1 MGYLLR
7 LTLPVLFLCS
17 AVVAFSQPS
26 ENTRAKP
33 FKIAVAEN
41 VLTDLQVRL
50 KQTRWTDKPQN
61 AGWSYD
67 ANPQYLFELVNHRQN
82 RYDWRQHEA
91 ALNRFPRFKAEINSI
106 TIHFAYVK
114 GKGRNPKPLLL
125 THGWPDSFYRFYK
138 VIPRLTDP
146 ASAGGDP
153 AQSFDIVVP
162 SIPGFGFS
170 DPVALTDEQTA
181 SLWANLMTDVL
192 GYRTLAVRQTVTY

>member
-1 MGYLLR
+1 M
-7 LTLPVLFLCS
+7 
-17 AVVAFSQPS
+17 
-26 ENTRAKP
+26 
-33 FKIAVAEN
+33 
-41 VLTDLQVRL
+41 
-50 KQTRWTDKPQN
+50 
-61 AGWSYD
+61 
-67 ANPQYLFELVNHRQN
+67 
-82 RYDWRQHEA
+82 
-91 ALNRFPRFKAEINSI
+91 
-106 TIHFAYVK
+106 
-114 GKGRNPKPLLL
+114 L